1 MKNYLSINLKFLR
14 EKYDL
19 SQQKLADELGMKRGT
34 YSKYEDKVNEPTI
47 LTLFK
52 IKNFY
57 KLKSIDDLVFTNI
70 KNNISWKQ
78 NLKNQNQKNQQEKIS
93 PENKKRILTNG
104 GKAIGKFMEM
114 KKVSIPLLAK
124 KTGIK
129 IADINDFI
137 TGKKAPTKT
146 QLKLMYKALDVPKE
160 VIMLYSIEEQD
171 VSPRKRELFNQLMP
185 SILGLVDDVVKNEP
199 EKLKSKKTKK
209 TKVKK

>member
-1 MKNYLSINLKFLR
+1 MKNYLSSNLKFLR

-78 NLKNQNQKNQQEKIS
+78 NLKNQNQKNQQV
-93 PENKKRILTNG
+93 KK
-104 GKAIGKFMEM
+104 F
-114 KKVSIPLLAK
+114 LL
-124 KTGIK
+124 
-129 IADINDFI
+129 
-137 TGKKAPTKT
+137 
-146 QLKLMYKALDVPKE
+146 
-160 VIMLYSIEEQD
+160 
-171 VSPRKRELFNQLMP
+171 
-185 SILGLVDDVVKNEP
+185 
-199 EKLKSKKTKK
+199 KTKK
-209 TKVKK
+209 EY